1 MPCDHLQPEDII
13 QLAETQLRDRGL
25 ASDRWN
31 GARVRHGENT
41 PNGMWGSVVM
51 ELERR
56 DGQWVVTRLDRNRE
70 PLRSDECGLEVVV

>member
-13 QLAETQLRDRGL
+13 ERTEAWLRDH
-25 ASDRWN
+25 AIAADRWN

-41 PNGMWGSVVM
+41 PGGMWGSVVM

-56 DGQWVVTRLDRNRE
+56 DDGWVVTRLDRNRD
-70 PLRSDECGLEVVV
+70 PLSDQECGLEVVV